1 MRDQDAFLKLSF
13 VKAELSRFLTARQ
26 ITNDEFV
33 TANRMIELEEQRL
46 IDELP
51 QMSAVFLQAVNDL
64 KSMGLPEELA
74 SKLQN
79 SYLSNSEVAEDVKK
93 DTAVLKQPEE
103 VNQEREDNENAEPP
117 PIQIVG
123 NQTLPEQATALSSM
137 ETAIPETIVSR
148 DERSS
153 KITRRV
159 DLIGVFQSFLLERN
173 VRWVELVATLIIVGF
188 SIPLAI
194 TLWQLNDPIVKYLVF
209 LTTTLSIFGGGW
221 CTLV

>member
-117 PIQIVG
+117 PIQIVE

-173 VRWVELVATLIIVGF
+173 VRWVELVATLMIVGF
-188 SIPLAI
+188 
-194 TLWQLNDPIVKYLVF
+194 
-209 LTTTLSIFGGGW
+209 
-221 CTLV
+221 

>member
-117 PIQIVG
+117 PIQIV
-123 NQTLPEQATALSSM
+123 
-137 ETAIPETIVSR
+137 
-148 DERSS
+148 
-153 KITRRV
+153 
-159 DLIGVFQSFLLERN
+159 
-173 VRWVELVATLIIVGF
+173 
-188 SIPLAI
+188 
-194 TLWQLNDPIVKYLVF
+194 
-209 LTTTLSIFGGGW
+209 
-221 CTLV
+221 